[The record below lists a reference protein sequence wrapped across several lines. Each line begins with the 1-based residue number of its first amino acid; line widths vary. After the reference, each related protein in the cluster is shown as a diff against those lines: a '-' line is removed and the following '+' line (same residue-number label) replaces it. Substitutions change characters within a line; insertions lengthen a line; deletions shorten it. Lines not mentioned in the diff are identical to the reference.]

1 MILKIFSLKRDEQ
14 ADTNDT
20 GTYADGM
27 FQEYKIGLPVG
38 RNDHSS
44 HERDYGANRKIVP
57 APVGYV

>member
-1 MILKIFSLKRDEQ
+1 MILKIFSLKRGEQ
-14 ADTNDT
+14 TESSDT

-27 FQEYKIGLPVG
+27 FQEYKIGVAAA

-44 HERDYGANRKIVP
+44 HERDYGANRKIVS

>member
-14 ADTNDT
+14 AESNDT

-27 FQEYKIGLPVG
+27 FQQYKVGLPSAG
-38 RNDHSS
+38 NDRSS
-44 HERDYGANRKIVP
+44 HERDYGANRKIVT